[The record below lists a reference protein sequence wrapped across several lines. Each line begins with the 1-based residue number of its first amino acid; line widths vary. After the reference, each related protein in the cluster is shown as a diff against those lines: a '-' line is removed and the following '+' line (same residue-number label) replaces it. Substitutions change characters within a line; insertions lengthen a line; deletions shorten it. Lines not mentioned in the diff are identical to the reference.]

1 MGLFSLGE
9 KIAEQG
15 GNAEQGGLVDD
26 RTQDEAAFQLLQ
38 FPKTAVQQEIE
49 KDGKGKFAGKALL
62 NVLTG
67 GLFAPILHP
76 DLMDNKAKYASD
88 LELYQKQ
95 QELGVM
101 DPQVEELA
109 QYYERNGMPL
119 KAMQVRAANKVDA
132 INENSYSLSQ
142 GGMRLDSNHNLVAY
156 NPADP
161 KHTQAQKNTQQ
172 WEENNPEPEAGTE
185 AHKRWT
191 AARNQFFNSAVRAQQ
206 NLNGTMYDQFGNP
219 VGGSINPYVQ
229 NTYAQSGADAAG
241 TQEVTSADRLFSD
254 GYTRVRDA
262 AGQVRDYDDRIE
274 VAEDALVKFE
284 NKEYDTN
291 MVRGTILN
299 LTGLGS
305 MEDAEVRA
313 LGTDEAINKVTN
325 FNGHTTDFEYGEAFK
340 AAFADILA
348 GRNVNIGTLR
358 VVIDGLKR
366 GQEQAYQ
373 DWKGGVADMVN
384 NAQTDSERLTLQR
397 QNTFNKRRFGN
408 APDLGTTEDNLM
420 YVGGDP
426 GNPDNW
432 LKVK

>member
-9 KIAEQG
+9 KV
-15 GNAEQGGLVDD
+15 AEQGGLVDD
-26 RTQDEAAFQLLQ
+26 RTQEEAAFQLLE

-67 GLFAPILHP
+67 GLFTPVLHP
-76 DLMDNKAKYASD
+76 DLMDNRAKYASD
-88 LELYQKQ
+88 LKLYQKQ
-95 QELGVM
+95 QELAVM

-109 QYYERNGMPL
+109 QEYERRGQHL
-119 KAMQVRAANKVDA
+119 KAMQVRAANKIDA
-132 INENSYSLSQ
+132 IDENSYSLSQ
-142 GGMRLDSNHNLVAY
+142 GGMRLDSNNNLVAY

-172 WEENNPEPEAGTE
+172 WEIHNPEPEAGTE
-185 AHKRWT
+185 AHRQWT
-191 AARNQFFNSAVRAQQ
+191 AARNQFFNSAVRAGQ

-219 VGGSINPYVQ
+219 VGGSTDPYLK
-229 NTYAQSGADAAG
+229 NTEDQSRADAAG
-241 TQEVTSADRLFSD
+241 GQEVTSADRLFSE

-262 AGQVRDYDDRIE
+262 AGSFRDYDDRMSVVQTAIDGF
-274 VAEDALVKFE
+274 ADGT
-284 NKEYDTN
+284 YDTN
-291 MVRGTILN
+291 MVRGMILN
-299 LTGLGS
+299 ATGLGS
-305 MEDAEVRA
+305 YEDGELLAM
-313 LGTDEAINKVTN
+313 GTDEAINKVTN

-340 AAFADILA
+340 AAFASILR
-348 GRNVNIGTLR
+348 GTEVNKGTLD
-358 VVIDGLKR
+358 VVMRGLQR